1 MQQSGPIV
9 YAYVA
14 ADGYVWADYIFGKSS
29 RCNRVGQLYMHMW
42 LPMAMSGPIVFW
54 EASLMP

>member
-29 RCNRVGQLYMHMW
+29 RCSRVGQLCMHMW
-42 LPMAMSGPIVFW
+42 LLMAMSRLIVFW
-54 EASLMP
+54 EVLLMP